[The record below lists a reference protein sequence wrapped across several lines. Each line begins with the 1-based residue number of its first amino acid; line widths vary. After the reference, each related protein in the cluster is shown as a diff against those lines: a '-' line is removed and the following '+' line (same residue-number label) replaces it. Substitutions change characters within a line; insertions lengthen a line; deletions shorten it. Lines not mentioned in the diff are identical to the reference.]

1 MAFGK
6 KKTMKQTPV
15 PEQTTGTA
23 QTNLPANKKNNNLCK
38 VFRES
43 VWETARTFLVANEK
57 FIATVNGEKKYVVLF
72 LDANDIGGLD
82 KKRAKGNQDKGQLIQ
97 QINAGTIKTYM
108 TKDMLMDNAFVIIP
122 DAATMDALSE
132 FSMMTQAP
140 YLIAYIKENADIEVT
155 DDKVSFADASAV
167 ILGKKSLNEFL
178 GGVAGSAAVI
188 NDDEDDEE
196 FDDDE
201 DDDDNND
208 EDDTKDIKDT
218 KDSTSSD
225 TSESEYNDKSDESD
239 FGADS
244 LDELNSND
252 EPVFDDSDDLLGP
265 MDGEEDYVSE
275 VQYDDMQDVSS
286 ADDDSAEKY
295 EYSEDTETGTQ
306 SFISRKFYSDELG
319 LEISE
324 EPFNIQFVEGNELV
338 LFNEVRGDGWLA
350 SYISEMSKDAN
361 SVLQNN
367 HLRNIHKMKER
378 YLRLMNIICEK
389 IQRELDI
396 YDENT
401 YYGNI
406 LALMK
411 EEHAKELE
419 NLDKTVAEKRDELE
433 RIWNK
438 QIEDEGNRAA
448 ENAKHMYRIQNGQQH
463 EREMRDVEANLRDA
477 SEIDYRN
484 QVQYIMDKRRN
495 EALSRLDMGITSV
508 LKEISDMYR
517 TVLDD
522 ENKDYMTY
530 YNSIM
535 DFLDEHRKDEVAR
548 IEVLAEQNRQKEE
561 ADKTREEYAARLD
574 GMTAEF
580 EAKQKTFLADIEK
593 LRAEQ
598 DARFASTKSDCE
610 TRVAEADKRTEEIQ
624 EKYNELLDKYTNINK
639 QKDVEYEARIKE
651 MGQINQSLQDRCEYI
666 QSQHN
671 SFNKLSIFLG
681 VAIIIIGITVGFIIG
696 AFVNIRN
703 TSSKERKQLEQQIEQ
718 QSSEQSTAG
727 PNNAIIIG
735 DSMYMLDL
743 DD

>member
-6 KKTMKQTPV
+6 KKTMEQTPV
-15 PEQTTGTA
+15 PEQTTNTA
-23 QTNLPANKKNNNLCK
+23 QTNPPVNKKNNNLCK

-43 VWETARTFLVANEK
+43 VWETAKTFLVANEK
-57 FIATVNGEKKYVVLF
+57 FITTVNGEKKYVVLF
-72 LDANDIGGLD
+72 LDANDVGGLD

-178 GGVAGSAAVI
+178 GGVAGSAVMDDDDE
-188 NDDEDDEE
+188 DDEDDEE
-196 FDDDE
+196 FEDDEEDDE
-201 DDDDNND
+201 DDN
-208 EDDTKDIKDT
+208 IKDGDMS
-218 KDSTSSD
+218 DSASD
-225 TSESEYNDKSDESD
+225 DEPD
-239 FGADS
+239 FGDDS

-252 EPVFDDSDDLLGP
+252 EPDFGDDEPSDGFDDSDDLLGP

-275 VQYDDMQDVSS
+275 PQYDDTQDIPDT
-286 ADDDSAEKY
+286 DDNAAEEY

-306 SFISRKFYSDELG
+306 GFISRKFYSDELG

-350 SYISEMSKDAN
+350 GYISEMSKDAN

-463 EREMRDVEANLRDA
+463 EREVRDVEANLRDA

-484 QVQYIMDKRRN
+484 QVQHIMDKRRA

-508 LKEISDMYR
+508 LKEVSDMYR

-535 DFLDEHRKDEVAR
+535 DFLDENRKDEVAR
-548 IEVLAEQNRQKEE
+548 IEVLSEQNRQKEE

-580 EAKQKTFLADIEK
+580 EAKQKTFLSDIEK

-610 TRVAEADKRTEEIQ
+610 ARVAEADKRTEEIQ

-671 SFNKLSIFLG
+671 SFNKVSIFLG
-681 VAIIIIGITVGFIIG
+681 IAIIIIGITVGFIIG

-703 TSSKERKQLEQQIEQ
+703 TSSEERKQLEQQIEQ

-727 PNNAIIIG
+727 TNNAIIIG